1 MLVPSIVPAFVT
13 MSASVRTVSAVAWLA
28 LMIPLVWLTRNM
40 LAPPPM
46 APAPEIVLSTLVSV
60 FDATVPTIKLS
71 ALFDIVSLPPPL
83 SVTF

>member
-13 MSASVRTVSAVAWLA
+13 MSASPRTASAVDWFA
-28 LMIPLVWLTRNM
+28 LMIPLAWLTRNM

-46 APAPEIVLSTLVSV
+46 VPAPEIVLSTLVSV
-60 FDATVPTIKLS
+60 FEAALPKSSLS